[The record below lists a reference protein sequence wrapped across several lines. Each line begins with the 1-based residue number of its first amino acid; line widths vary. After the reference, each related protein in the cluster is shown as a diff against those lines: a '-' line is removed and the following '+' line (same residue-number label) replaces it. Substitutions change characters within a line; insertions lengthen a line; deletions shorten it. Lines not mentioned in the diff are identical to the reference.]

1 MTAVG
6 KLGKLDFQKQYI
18 PGLGVHAC
26 WELLSWFVT
35 DLAEGRLSGVQF

>member
-18 PGLGVHAC
+18 PGLGIHTC
-26 WELLSWFVT
+26 WELSWFVT
-35 DLAEGRLSGVQF
+35 DLAEERPSGVQF